1 LILCLISG
9 GGSALMTLPVE
20 GVSLDEMRVLT
31 DLLLRSGAPIQA
43 LNTVR
48 KHLSQI
54 AGGQLARLAQPA
66 TVIALILSDVVGSP
80 LDVIASGPT
89 VPDTSTFAEAVAVLD
104 QYGIADRVPES
115 IRRHLRAGA
124 AGEIPDTPKTLPPMQ
139 NVIVADN
146 AVAAQA
152 ALERAEALGFHALL
166 LSTFI
171 EGEAREVAKVLAAL
185 AKEIARSDRPVARP
199 ACVILGGETT
209 VTVRGSGK
217 GGRNQ
222 ELALAAA
229 LAIQGM
235 ENVIITSLATDGSDG
250 PTDAAGGMVDGTTVT
265 YGSKLGLSAQAALDQ
280 NDAYP
285 YLAQV
290 GALLITGPTNTN
302 VNDLMVVC
310 VW

>member
-1 LILCLISG
+1 
-9 GGSALMTLPVE
+9 M
-20 GVSLDEMRVLT
+20 
-31 DLLLRSGAPIQA
+31 
-43 LNTVR
+43 
-48 KHLSQI
+48 
-54 AGGQLARLAQPA
+54 
-66 TVIALILSDVVGSP
+66 GSP

-89 VPDTSTFAEAVAVLD
+89 VPDTSTFADALAVLD
-104 QYGIADRVPES
+104 QIADRVPES
-115 IRRHLRAGA
+115 IRRHLPAGA

-152 ALERAEALGFHALL
+152 ALERAESLGSSCAAAVHLYRR
-166 LSTFI
+166 
-171 EGEAREVAKVLAAL
+171 GGARGRESAGGAGTRDR
-185 AKEIARSDRPVARP
+185 RSDRPAARP

-250 PTDAAGGMVDGTTVT
+250 PTDAAGGMVDGTTT
-265 YGSKLGLSAQAALDQ
+265 ARGSALGLSAQAALDQ

-285 YLAQV
+285 YLARV
-290 GALLITGPTNTN
+290 GDLLITGPTNTN